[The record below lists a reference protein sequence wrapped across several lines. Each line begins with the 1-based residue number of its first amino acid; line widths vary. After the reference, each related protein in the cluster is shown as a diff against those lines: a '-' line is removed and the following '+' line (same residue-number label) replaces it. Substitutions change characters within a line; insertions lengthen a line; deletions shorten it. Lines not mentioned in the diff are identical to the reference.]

1 MQSAGKEGIVMMPIK
16 QKLKSENGASFLL
29 ALLAFLVAA
38 MVCVTIITAAT
49 SSVKRVHSDRESRQ
63 MQLAITS
70 AAQLVRDTMGE
81 TQYRIT
87 TVTTT
92 EKGNAKTETTK
103 TAAGVFAQEIKD
115 AIAYID
121 MHGGS
126 AYADGMNLSVSGTD
140 LPVIAVSF
148 VMTSDIAEPYKLLF
162 TLRAQETGEVLYL
175 TMESSSTTERKTE
188 TIQFGSNQTKTVTT
202 ETTTITWDNPIIS
215 GIREES

>member
-1 MQSAGKEGIVMMPIK
+1 MMPIK

-49 SSVKRVHSDRESRQ
+49 SSVKRVHSDRESQQ

-103 TAAGVFAQEIKD
+103 TAAGEFAQEIKD

-121 MHGGS
+121 IYGGS

-188 TIQFGSNQTKTVTT
+188 TIPSGFNQTKTVTT

>member
-1 MQSAGKEGIVMMPIK
+1 MMPIK

-49 SSVKRVHSDRESRQ
+49 SSVKRVHSDRESQQ

-81 TQYRIT
+81 TQYCIT

-92 EKGNAKTETTK
+92 ENGTTKTETTK
-103 TAAGVFAQEIKD
+103 TASGVFASEIKAAINYVDEYHDEYDTD
-115 AIAYID
+115 ASADD
-121 MHGGS
+121 MV
-126 AYADGMNLSVSGTD
+126 LSVADTD
-140 LPVIAVSF
+140 LPIIDVSF
-148 VMTSDIAEPYKLLF
+148 KMSADTTEPYKLLF
-162 TLRAQETGEVLYL
+162 TLRVQDTGETLYL
-175 TMESSSTTERKTE
+175 TMKSSRKTDNTVTE
-188 TIQFGSNQTKTVTT
+188 SNDKTVTT
-202 ETTTITWDNPIIS
+202 ETTTITWKNPIIS

>member
-1 MQSAGKEGIVMMPIK
+1 MMSIK

-49 SSVKRVHSDRESRQ
+49 SSVKRVHSDRESQQ

-81 TQYRIT
+81 TQYCIT

-92 EKGNAKTETTK
+92 ENGTTTTETTK
-103 TAAGVFAQEIKD
+103 TASGVFASEIKAAINYVDEYPDEYHTD
-115 AIAYID
+115 A
-121 MHGGS
+121 S
-126 AYADGMNLSVSGTD
+126 ADRMVLSVADTD
-140 LPVIAVSF
+140 LPIIDVFF

-162 TLRAQETGEVLYL
+162 TLRAQETGELLYL

-188 TIQFGSNQTKTVTT
+188 TIPSGFNQTKTVTT

>member
-1 MQSAGKEGIVMMPIK
+1 MMPIK

-38 MVCVTIITAAT
+38 MVCATIITAAT
-49 SSVKRVHSDRESRQ
+49 SSVKRVHSDRESQQ

-121 MHGGS
+121 IHGGS

-175 TMESSSTTERKTE
+175 TMESSSTTESKTE
-188 TIQFGSNQTKTVTT
+188 TIQSGSNQTKTVTT

>member
-1 MQSAGKEGIVMMPIK
+1 MMPIK

-49 SSVKRVHSDRESRQ
+49 SSVKRVHSDRESQQ

-81 TQYRIT
+81 TQYCIT

-92 EKGNAKTETTK
+92 ENGNAQKETTK

-121 MHGGS
+121 IHGGS

-175 TMESSSTTERKTE
+175 TMESSSTTESKTE
-188 TIQFGSNQTKTVTT
+188 TIQSGSNQTKTVTT

>member
-1 MQSAGKEGIVMMPIK
+1 MMPIK

-49 SSVKRVHSDRESRQ
+49 SSVKRVHSDRESQQ

-121 MHGGS
+121 IHGGS

-175 TMESSSTTERKTE
+175 TMESSSTTERKTK
-188 TIQFGSNQTKTVTT
+188 TIPSGSNQTKTVTT

>member
-1 MQSAGKEGIVMMPIK
+1 MMPIK

-49 SSVKRVHSDRESRQ
+49 SSVKRVHSDRESQQ

-121 MHGGS
+121 IHGGS

-175 TMESSSTTERKTE
+175 TMESSSTTESKTE
-188 TIQFGSNQTKTVTT
+188 TIPSGFNQTKTVTT

>member
-1 MQSAGKEGIVMMPIK
+1 MMPIK

-49 SSVKRVHSDRESRQ
+49 SSVKRVHSDRESQQ

-92 EKGNAKTETTK
+92 ENGTTTTETTK
-103 TAAGVFAQEIKD
+103 TASGVFASEIEVAINYVD
-115 AIAYID
+115 AYHTDA
-121 MHGGS
+121 S
-126 AYADGMNLSVSGTD
+126 ASGMKLSVDGTD
-140 LPVIAVSF
+140 LPIIDVSF
-148 VMTSDIAEPYKLLF
+148 KMSADTTEPYKLLF
-162 TLRAQETGEVLYL
+162 TLRVQDTGENLYL
-175 TMESSSTTERKTE
+175 TMKSSRKTDNTVTE
-188 TIQFGSNQTKTVTT
+188 SKDKTVTT

>member
-1 MQSAGKEGIVMMPIK
+1 MMPIK

-49 SSVKRVHSDRESRQ
+49 SSVKRVHSDRESQQ

-92 EKGNAKTETTK
+92 ENGTTTTETTK
-103 TAAGVFAQEIKD
+103 TASGVFASEIEAAINYVD
-115 AIAYID
+115 AYHTDA
-121 MHGGS
+121 S
-126 AYADGMNLSVSGTD
+126 ASGMKLSVDGTD
-140 LPVIAVSF
+140 LPIDLPIIDVSF
-148 VMTSDIAEPYKLLF
+148 KMSADTTEPYKLLF
-162 TLRAQETGEVLYL
+162 TLRVQDTGENLYL
-175 TMESSSTTERKTE
+175 TMNSSRKTDNTVTE
-188 TIQFGSNQTKTVTT
+188 SKDKTVTT
-202 ETTTITWDNPIIS
+202 ETTTITWKNPIIS

>member
-1 MQSAGKEGIVMMPIK
+1 MMPIK

-49 SSVKRVHSDRESRQ
+49 SSVKRVHSDRESQQ

-81 TQYRIT
+81 TQYCIT

-92 EKGNAKTETTK
+92 ENGNATTETTK

-121 MHGGS
+121 IHGGS

-188 TIQFGSNQTKTVTT
+188 TIPSGSNQTKTVTT